1 MSSYM
6 QKSYVKIGY
15 HCYLCKT
22 VIMICLFPSA
32 LPPFTDEGKSHKGL
46 NTTRHRRRYEQP
58 LPPGRHSALHSD
70 DKSKRPCYSD
80 PTLGL
85 TAEKLPVPIHSL
97 SIPWPLATP
106 IPVLGTPR
114 AALCCSLAGG
124 RDVCASLAHNPV

>member
-15 HCYLCKT
+15 YCYLCKT
-22 VIMICLFPSA
+22 VIMICPFPSA
-32 LPPFTDEGKSHKGL
+32 LPPLTDEGKSHKGL

-58 LPPGRHSALHSD
+58 LPPGSALHSD
-70 DKSKRPCYSD
+70 DKSKQPCYSN

-106 IPVLGTPR
+106 VPVLGTPR
-114 AALCCSLAGG
+114 AALCCSLTGG